1 MSTKNKVATKS
12 KTEKDYEN
20 EVVVPIQSL
29 GKLIDVQFGGK
40 KIYGI
45 LANIYKNKNSAIV
58 KFSDGTSSSLSE
70 LLNANVTIT
79 DARTQD
85 SPSAVS
91 PDDDFDTPQ
100 DDEDDE

>member
-1 MSTKNKVATKS
+1 MSTKTKVATKS
-12 KTEKDYEN
+12 RTKKDYEN

-29 GKLIDVQFGGK
+29 GKLIDMQFNGK
-40 KIYGI
+40 KICGI
-45 LANIYKNKNSAIV
+45 LANIYKTKNSAIV

-85 SPSAVS
+85 TPAAVS